1 MEETRVAI
9 LGIIVEDPDAVEDL
23 NAILHDFGP
32 YVIGRMGIPY
42 HARNIHIISVVV
54 DALRI
59 SSATCPAGSGS
70 CRGYPPRRPMPK
82 SPPPTKPM
90 KAKFRFLFPF
100 VLVFLLWEWA
110 AAEGIWSS
118 YILPSPG
125 RVGETLCHMIQNG
138 ELVRHILIS
147 LRRIVTGF
155 FWAFLSSCLLSSL
168 NLLFPRIRD
177 CYAGL
182 LEVFRH
188 VPPLSLIPLLILWFG
203 IGELPKTIIIVL
215 ASFFP
220 MYLNMDD
227 GFRRCDRKLLEVG
240 RMLGFSP
247 WQSLWKIRL
256 PSACRGSL
264 PGSGWAWATVSGP
277 SSVRK

>member
-1 MEETRVAI
+1 MYGLF
-9 LGIIVEDPDAVEDL
+9 LGVP
-23 NAILHDFGP
+23 
-32 YVIGRMGIPY
+32 
-42 HARNIHIISVVV
+42 
-54 DALRI
+54 
-59 SSATCPAGSGS
+59 
-70 CRGYPPRRPMPK
+70 
-82 SPPPTKPM
+82 
-90 KAKFRFLFPF
+90 
-100 VLVFLLWEWA
+100 
-110 AAEGIWSS
+110 
-118 YILPSPG
+118 
-125 RVGETLCHMIQNG
+125 
-138 ELVRHILIS
+138 
-147 LRRIVTGF
+147 
-155 FWAFLSSCLLSSL
+155 SSCLLSSL

-256 PSACRGSL
+256 PSAL
-264 PGSGWAWATVSGP
+264 PGILTGLRVGMGYSLRAIIGAEMIAADSGLGYLILDAQAMSRSDKVFIGIPDHRNPGAGAGRDLCPGGRRYSIGCAETGRHYQNLWHPDRAPGPVPDPPSPGMHCDPGKKAAAARPPCSGCWPAWKPRMAAL
-277 SSVRK
+277 

>member
-1 MEETRVAI
+1 
-9 LGIIVEDPDAVEDL
+9 
-23 NAILHDFGP
+23 
-32 YVIGRMGIPY
+32 
-42 HARNIHIISVVV
+42 
-54 DALRI
+54 
-59 SSATCPAGSGS
+59 
-70 CRGYPPRRPMPK
+70 
-82 SPPPTKPM
+82 M

-240 RMLGFSP
+240 RMLDFSP

-256 PSACRGSL
+256 PSAL
-264 PGSGWAWATVSGP
+264 PGILTGLRVGMGYSLRAIIGAEMIAADSGLGYLILDAQAMSRSDKVFIGILTIGALGLVLDGIFAL
-277 SSVRK
+277 VERKVFYWMR